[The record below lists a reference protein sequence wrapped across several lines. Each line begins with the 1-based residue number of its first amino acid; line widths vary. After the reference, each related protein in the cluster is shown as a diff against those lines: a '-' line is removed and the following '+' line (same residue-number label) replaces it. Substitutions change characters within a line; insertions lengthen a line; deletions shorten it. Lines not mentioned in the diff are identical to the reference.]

1 MKTITMKTGL
11 LIFILSPMLSMSQYV
26 SPAEKIYEKYAGQ
39 DGFTSVNIS
48 KELFQMIMKMDIQG
62 EGTEEVQDM
71 QKMMEQLDGL
81 KVITYENNEN
91 PEKVKGLYKEF
102 SALFPAGTF
111 AELMVIKE
119 KGNNIRFLTKQ
130 DDKGKIQELVMLAE
144 DEGEVTLLSLYGRI
158 DMSTVAKL
166 SSKMKIEGMD
176 KLQKMDKEKDDNN
189 TESK

>member
-1 MKTITMKTGL
+1 MKANSIKTVL
-11 LIFILSPMLSMSQYV
+11 LIFILTPLMSMAQYQSPV
-26 SPAEKIYEKYAGQ
+26 EKVYTKYAGE
-39 DGFTSVNIS
+39 DGFTSVNVS

-62 EGTEEVQDM
+62 EDTEDLQDV

-91 PEKVKGLYKEF
+91 PEKAKALYKEF
-102 SALFPAGTF
+102 DALFPSGSY

-144 DEGEVTLLSLYGRI
+144 EEGEVTVLSLVGRI
-158 DMSTVAKL
+158 DMSTVSKL
-166 SSKMKIEGMD
+166 SSKMKIHGMD
-176 KLQKMDKEKDDNN
+176 KLNKMEEKDHK
-189 TESK
+189 TE